1 MSWQLGTTGTT
12 HALAHEVI
20 HVRGYTRYMTGK
32 KYCPCPSPAGAMC
45 PRACRLPVTVQRPKG
60 ELSAVEVRGG
70 GDRRWEAAKQAD
82 EGGNRQ
88 LEDVDN
94 RRWELGAAWVGCGDG
109 RSLLV

>member
-32 KYCPCPSPAGAMC
+32 KYCPFPSPAGAMC
-45 PRACRLPVTVQRPKG
+45 PRTCRLPVTVQRPKG
-60 ELSAVEVRGG
+60 ELSAVEVGGG

-94 RRWELGAAWVGCGDG
+94 RRWELGTAWVGCGDG
-109 RSLLV
+109 RSLLG